1 MTYAQLLA
9 EVYVLG
15 EVEHV
20 RLLEVLGHRLEQAVG
35 GGGGRQQAVA
45 RRRRH
50 GRGWAGTCEHS
61 GYTVD
66 LQTKVHE
73 YLTITE
79 KASLSLMTFAL
90 ASQFHIYFPRVNAC
104 LLA

>member
-1 MTYAQLLA
+1 MTHAQLLA

-45 RRRRH
+45 GGRSH
-50 GRGWAGTCEHS
+50 GRGWAGDT
-61 GYTVD
+61 
-66 LQTKVHE
+66 
-73 YLTITE
+73 
-79 KASLSLMTFAL
+79 
-90 ASQFHIYFPRVNAC
+90 
-104 LLA
+104 